1 MATQH
6 SAPRRYD
13 LDWLRVAAV
22 LLLVPFHTARVFN
35 SGEDFYVKHP
45 SPDGASERFIAI
57 VGPWHMSLLFLL
69 AGAATWLAF
78 RSRGAGA
85 YTGERLR
92 RLLVPFAVG
101 VPVLVLPQTWLAYRT
116 HRDPGASFLGYA
128 PRFFTT
134 ADADLAGYSGG
145 FTPGHLWFIA
155 FLLVFALAS
164 LPLLLSLHHGRAHGV
179 LTAAGRAWASPLWLL
194 ALPVLVLVPP
204 WFAIR
209 DDMSGQNALG
219 FLVMFLLGFAVAGA
233 GTPESTLQ
241 RHWPWIL
248 GLGAAASAAYIVLE
262 PRTGDAPD
270 GAAALA
276 GVKSLYEL
284 GVWAVIL
291 GLLGAARRFA
301 DRGGV
306 AWRYASEAA
315 YPFYVLHQTVI
326 VAIAYEVVRW
336 DVPPVLDYAVIAVAS
351 TMATVVV
358 YELAVRRWAAVR
370 VLFGMRPRP
379 RAAAARRTATA

>member
-1 MATQH
+1 MC
-6 SAPRRYD
+6 SPPR
-13 LDWLRVAAV
+13 
-22 LLLVPFHTARVFN
+22 
-35 SGEDFYVKHP
+35 
-45 SPDGASERFIAI
+45 
-57 VGPWHMSLLFLL
+57 
-69 AGAATWLAF
+69 
-78 RSRGAGA
+78 
-85 YTGERLR
+85 
-92 RLLVPFAVG
+92 
-101 VPVLVLPQTWLAYRT
+101 
-116 HRDPGASFLGYA
+116 
-128 PRFFTT
+128 
-134 ADADLAGYSGG
+134 
-145 FTPGHLWFIA
+145 
-155 FLLVFALAS
+155 
-164 LPLLLSLHHGRAHGV
+164 
-179 LTAAGRAWASPLWLL
+179 AGRASPLWLL

-248 GLGAAASAAYIVLE
+248 GLGAAASAAQSSSWS

-306 AWRYASEAA
+306 AWRYASR
-315 YPFYVLHQTVI
+315 PRTCSVLHQTVI

-370 VLFGMRPRP
+370 VLRHAALSPGGRGPPDRDRLSTGRPTP
-379 RAAAARRTATA
+379 PATRRRRG